1 MEIDLTA
8 VADEVAA
15 KIWDARLMMSGEK
28 PYAELEL
35 GHQNAIKEQI
45 LPVLFYTLPIVE
57 KAVKDKIDREIMWN
71 SNANNCE
78 EAQANLNSIRD
89 EIKNL

>member
-28 PYAELEL
+28 PFEELPL
-35 GHQNAIKEQI
+35 QVRNNIKEQI
-45 LPVLFYTLPIVE
+45 LPVLFHSVPVIE
-57 KAVKDKIDREIMWN
+57 KSIKDKIDREIMWVSN
-71 SNANNCE
+71 SNNCE